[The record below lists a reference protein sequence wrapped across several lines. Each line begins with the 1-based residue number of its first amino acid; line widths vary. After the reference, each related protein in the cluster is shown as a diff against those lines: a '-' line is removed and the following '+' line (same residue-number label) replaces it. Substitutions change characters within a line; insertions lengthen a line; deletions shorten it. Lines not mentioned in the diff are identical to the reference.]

1 VARIVLFADDSPTIQ
16 KKALGILKGQGF
28 EVETV
33 SNGVAAIKRL
43 AVIHPSVV
51 LADVSMP
58 GRDGYE
64 VCEFVKKSPEHYLVP
79 VLLVASDMEPYDDAR
94 GAQVGANGIIK
105 KPFEAQDLINI
116 VEKFAEEFEVA
127 TAAAAAPVIEPPS
140 PPEPP
145 REYVFSGEEPDQMPT
160 VVQPVTPD
168 FSAASE
174 GVAFA
179 EPTEEPLGYSYSP
192 SPAEIEGSFPPPQV
206 EGGAVP
212 EPTPPSEF
220 YIDTFPAP
228 EPQSASVE
236 EPPLVIE
243 EPLAPGSFAPPPPP
257 PEAQEPAIFEGSE
270 AAPPA
275 PPAQEPV
282 ILEGSEA
289 PPPEPVFI
297 EDRWEQAPEPP
308 SSSDVIRTMIFRAP
322 AEIAEPVW
330 KDETV
335 PAPPETESTGLAAPE
350 LQLEPQA
357 PAAPPEAP
365 PALLPEPPY
374 VPPSLIVTS
383 LDSFSLDDAAAGQ
396 VHFGS
401 NGVDSLP
408 EVAPEVAPEEVA
420 PAETAQTEPVIE
432 EVPAT
437 EVAPFEAAP
446 EAPVLE
452 VAPVEAAAAEVAQT
466 EVAPEEVAPIET
478 AQTEPVI
485 EESPAAEVAPFESAS
500 ETPVPEVAPE
510 VAPGEVAPVEAAQTE
525 PVIEEAPVAEVIPFA
540 AAPEV
545 AVPEV
550 ALTEVAAAE
559 VNTEATTAEAASPE
573 GSAETGTEAQP
584 EAAPPE
590 PLAEPTS
597 PLPEYEWGLVY
608 TVVHKAVVRM
618 SPPVLPA
625 EIVEELARR
634 LAEEIATEIANEAS
648 PPRE

>member
-116 VEKFAEEFEVA
+116 VVKFAEEFEAA
-127 TAAAAAPVIEPPS
+127 TAAAAAPVIELPA

-145 REYVFSGEEPDQMPT
+145 KEYAFSGEEPDQMPT

-168 FSAASE
+168 FTAASE

-206 EGGAVP
+206 EGAAIP
-212 EPTPPSEF
+212 EPTAPSDY

-228 EPQSASVE
+228 EPQSASIE
-236 EPPLVIE
+236 EPPLVVE
-243 EPLAPGSFAPPPPP
+243 EPPAPSPFAPPPPP
-257 PEAQEPAIFEGSE
+257 PEAQEPATFEGSE

-275 PPAQEPV
+275 PPAQEPA

-322 AEIAEPVW
+322 VEIAEPVW
-330 KDETV
+330 KDETA
-335 PAPPETESTGLAAPE
+335 PAPPEGESAGPAAPG
-350 LQLEPQA
+350 LQPEPQA
-357 PAAPPEAP
+357 PAATPEAP
-365 PALLPEPPY
+365 PARLPEPPY
-374 VPPSLIVTS
+374 VPPSLTVTS
-383 LDSFSLDDAAAGQ
+383 LDSFSLDDATAGQ
-396 VHFGS
+396 VQFES
-401 NGVDSLP
+401 NGVDSP
-408 EVAPEVAPEEVA
+408 PAEVVQAEVAPEEIA
-420 PAETAQTEPVIE
+420 PVETAQSASVIE
-432 EVPAT
+432 DVPAT
-437 EVAPFEAAP
+437 EVAPPDVVQEASVA
-446 EAPVLE
+446 E
-452 VAPVEAAAAEVAQT
+452 VAPVEAATVEVAQT
-466 EVAPEEVAPIET
+466 EVAPEEASPVEM
-478 AQTEPVI
+478 AQPEPVI
-485 EESPAAEVAPFESAS
+485 EGSPAAEVAPSESAL
-500 ETPVPEVAPE
+500 EAPVPE
-510 VAPGEVAPVEAAQTE
+510 VAPGEVAPGEAIQSE
-525 PVIEEAPVAEVIPFA
+525 PVIEEAPIAEVIPFE

-545 AVPEV
+545 AAAGV
-550 ALTEVAAAE
+550 ALTAVAAAE
-559 VNTEATTAEAASPE
+559 VNTEATPAEAPPLE
-573 GSAETGTEAQP
+573 GPSEIAPEAQQ
-584 EAAPPE
+584 EAAPTE
-590 PLAEPTS
+590 PLVEPAP
-597 PLPEYEWGLVY
+597 PLPDYEWGLVY

-634 LAEEIATEIANEAS
+634 LAEEIASEIANEAS
-648 PPRE
+648 PPQE